1 MKIIWYIA
9 PEIWHATEK
18 FLPYWIIFYPFS
30 PLTTQKIKI
39 LYSNWKN
46 ACRYYHFTHFH
57 HKWQSYDVR
66 FLRCGAQQTE
76 FFVIL
81 DLFLLFY
88 PPAPPP
94 PPLWTQ
100 KIKILKKWQKTLKI
114 FSFYKCVPEITVI
127 WCMVPEIWSAT
138 NIYNFL
144 SLWTYFCLFTLLA
157 TPKNQNFEKM
167 KKPTGDITILHWCT
181 INDNHMMYGSWDI
194 KHDG

>member
-1 MKIIWYIA
+1 MRTTNEDHMIYCSWNM
-9 PEIWHATEK
+9 TCNRQK

-46 ACRYYHFTHFH
+46 ACRYYHFTHFN

-94 PPLWTQ
+94 
-100 KIKILKKWQKTLKI
+100 
-114 FSFYKCVPEITVI
+114 
-127 WCMVPEIWSAT
+127 MD
-138 NIYNFL
+138 
-144 SLWTYFCLFTLLA
+144 
-157 TPKNQNFEKM
+157 PKNQNFEKM
-167 KKPTGDITILHWCT
+167 TKNPEDIFILQMCT
-181 INDNHMMYGSWDI
+181 RNNSHMMYGSWDMKCN
-194 KHDG
+194 KHI